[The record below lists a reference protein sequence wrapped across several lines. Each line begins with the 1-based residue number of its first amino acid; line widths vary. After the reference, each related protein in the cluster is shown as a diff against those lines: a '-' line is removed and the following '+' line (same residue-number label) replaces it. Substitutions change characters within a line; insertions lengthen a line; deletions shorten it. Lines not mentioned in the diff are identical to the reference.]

1 MRQSHFAAQANSGFI
16 RLPHLVSARIIGM
29 GHPHLAEIV
38 FLINIFLEQVQAYR
52 IVAQS
57 IPLAPPSTPMVASLV
72 LPWFVMFDESQ
83 IDTLSPG
90 IGILWI

>member
-1 MRQSHFAAQANSGFI
+1 
-16 RLPHLVSARIIGM
+16 M

-72 LPWFVMFDESQ
+72 LLWFVMFDESQ

>member
-1 MRQSHFAAQANSGFI
+1 
-16 RLPHLVSARIIGM
+16 M

-57 IPLAPPSTPMVASLV
+57 IPLAPPFYPNGCFPCFTV
-72 LPWFVMFDESQ
+72 FVMFDESQ